1 MLLIRNTYSV
11 NKTEHAPYLSAK
23 QTAWKTKM
31 LPICRLYIINRCK
44 QDGFIAYEM
53 HMPIARRADHN
64 RKAACLHPNNV
75 NISSKQPLKPP
86 ILSQ

>member
-1 MLLIRNTYSV
+1 
-11 NKTEHAPYLSAK
+11 
-23 QTAWKTKM
+23 
-31 LPICRLYIINRCK
+31 
-44 QDGFIAYEM
+44 M

-64 RKAACLHPNNV
+64 RTTACLRPNNV